1 MTAHIPRTSR
11 PEEAAPLRRPRTTAG
26 LALAALLLA
35 AAPPLPGRAAGP
47 EPPAPLPSA
56 REIAR
61 QLFSTRPGR
70 TDVRITAGWIGPDL
84 AQGLR
89 LAGKTQPYY
98 GAFAASPDRGLYDE
112 SATAAVNYH
121 DLDHAAAEALASCN
135 ARLKKGER
143 PCVVV
148 AEILPKGFARKAP
161 RITLSMSATRAF
173 RKSYLRAR
181 RHKAFAVS
189 RTSGAWGMSVDA
201 RSGALAE
208 AQAVANC
215 RSHAREKSPSPEAGK
230 DCTVITRD

>member
-1 MTAHIPRTSR
+1 MLVLAMCLSAA
-11 PEEAAPLRRPRTTAG
+11 ELAAPVR
-26 LALAALLLA
+26 AADPDA
-35 AAPPLPGRAAGP
+35 ASPLPA
-47 EPPAPLPSA
+47 A

-70 TDVRITAGWIGPDL
+70 TDMRITAEWLDADL
-84 AQGLR
+84 AKGLR
-89 LAGKTQPYY
+89 LAGRTQPYY

-143 PCVVV
+143 PCVIV
-148 AEILPKGFARKAP
+148 AEVLPKGFARKAP

-181 RHKAFAVS
+181 KHKAFAVS
-189 RTSGAWGMSVDA
+189 RTSGAWGMGTDA

-208 AQAVANC
+208 AQALADC
-215 RSHAREKSPSPEAGK
+215 RAHAREKSASPEAGR